1 MPDTLT
7 MAGCLRRARAPAS
20 RRDVSAA
27 ASISAGLAPPSAMAR
42 LSRIQMLTTGLA
54 VPAWAGCL
62 GGARLFQAHCWSSCP
77 VTISW
82 LLGLEYANRAIRCS
96 ILKEAPSTRECWV
109 DDAIEQ
115 CRGSKLPCHV
125 R

>member
-1 MPDTLT
+1 MLATLT

-42 LSRIQMLTTGLA
+42 LSRIQMLTTGVA

-62 GGARLFQAHCWSSCP
+62 GGAHLLQAH
-77 VTISW
+77 
-82 LLGLEYANRAIRCS
+82 
-96 ILKEAPSTRECWV
+96 
-109 DDAIEQ
+109 
-115 CRGSKLPCHV
+115 
-125 R
+125 